1 MNRVWAGVVA
11 AAVLLTLLPGSA
23 AAVEPALAPTAA
35 VPCPE
40 ATAPLCL
47 KLIVAA
53 DGLYRVRPEDLEA
66 AGWNVA
72 TIDPRTLSLSSQ
84 GQPVALRVLGEGD
97 GRLDAT
103 DYVEF
108 YGQRLYGDQ
117 MVEKYTDD
125 NVYWLAAGAT
135 PGPRMTTVD
144 ATPAGAPLAP
154 PSFWTTHRAEENH
167 HWFSHQTMFWAT
179 RDTWWWTRMY
189 VRKSESQKDWGLIT
203 QLPAP
208 APESY
213 NATLSIE
220 LATRRQYGMHHVQ
233 VRLNTPTQLVL
244 DKTFAGHQLFRA
256 ESSVP
261 SAWLMNPTNVVTVTV
276 IVDQSAVQKLS
287 AEDELRQ
294 EVLDALDPRP
304 DDAGIDSP
312 SAEYDELYANYY
324 TLRYRRLYAAQN
336 DQLVFTADDDQTG
349 PHRFALTGF
358 ASANVL
364 LYDISNPLQPV
375 RLIGGQVTTDG
386 NGLRTLTAQL
396 APTAT
401 SRFFALTAEKVLRP
415 KQIVAP
421 LPSTVRST
429 TNGADW
435 IIVTHADFLPE
446 AQRLAN
452 YRASHDGFRTK
463 VVNVAELYD
472 QFNYGI
478 FHPEAIRRFVAYAVQ
493 NWQPPAPQY
502 LVLMGD
508 GNWNFKGY
516 GEENYGVPDPN
527 WIPPYLV
534 WEDPYQGEVGSDNAF
549 VNLDADPTPE
559 LSIGRL
565 PARTLAEAKV
575 MVDKIISYEAQL
587 ANPLN
592 WRKLALFVAD
602 NQDSTGNYPW
612 TAEVIIQNHVPVS
625 VTPKRAFL
633 EGTTP
638 VPAEEVAKVTNA
650 IITAINSGVL
660 FVNYLGHGSVN
671 VWAHEII
678 WSTTMTSQLT
688 NADRLTMVFTMNCLD
703 GYFIHGNPEFQS
715 VAEEMLRSPVG
726 ATVAAWSPAG
736 LGTLYYQYILN
747 SALLDAFF
755 RESINRLGPATARAK
770 EILYA
775 TGGTNPNSTSL
786 VHTMTI
792 FGDPALIVQ
801 TPPAYW
807 GWLPAITRKGQ

>member
-1 MNRVWAGVVA
+1 MNRVWAGLVVVA
-11 AAVLLTLLPGSA
+11 VILSLLPGSA
-23 AAVEPALAPTAA
+23 AAGEPAVAPAAA

-47 KLIVAA
+47 KLVVST
-53 DGLYRVRPEDLEA
+53 DGLYRVRPEDLQA

-72 TIDPRTLSLSSQ
+72 ALDPRTLSLSSQ
-84 GQPVALRVLGEGD
+84 GQPVAIRVQGEGD

-108 YGQRLYGDQ
+108 YGQRFYGDQ
-117 MVEKYTDD
+117 MAEKYTDD
-125 NVYWLAAGAT
+125 NVYWLAAGAAA
-135 PGPRMTTVD
+135 GPRMATTD

-167 HWFSHQTMFWAT
+167 HWFTHQTMFWAT

-189 VRKSESQKDWGLIT
+189 VGQQPPQKDWGLTT
-203 QLPAP
+203 QLPSP

-213 NATLSIE
+213 TATLGIE
-220 LATRRQYGMHHVQ
+220 LATRRQTGMHHVQ
-233 VRLNTPTQLVL
+233 VRLNTPTQLVM
-244 DKTFAGHQLFRA
+244 DRTFAGHQLFRA
-256 ESSVP
+256 ESPVP

-276 IVDQSAVQKLS
+276 INDQSALQKLS
-287 AEDELRQ
+287 AADQSRQ

-312 SAEYDELYANYY
+312 DASYDELYANYY
-324 TLRYRRLYAAQN
+324 TLRYRRLYEAQG
-336 DQLVFTADDDQTG
+336 DQLVFTADQAG
-349 PHRFALTGF
+349 AQRFAVTGF
-358 ASANVL
+358 TNANLL

-375 RLIGGQVTTDG
+375 RLIGGQVTTGG

-401 SRFFALTAEKVLRP
+401 SRFFALTTDKILRP

-429 TNGADW
+429 ANGADW
-435 IIVTHADFLPE
+435 IIITHADFLPQ

-472 QFNYGI
+472 QFNAGI
-478 FHPEAIRRFVAYAVQ
+478 YHPEAIRRFVAYAVQ

-502 LVLMGD
+502 IALMGD
-508 GNWNFKGY
+508 GNWNFKSY
-516 GEENYGVPDPN
+516 GVENYGVPDPN

-559 LSIGRL
+559 LSVGRL
-565 PARTLAEAKV
+565 PARTLAEAQV

-592 WRKLALFVAD
+592 WRKSVLFVAD
-602 NQDSTGNYPW
+602 NKDNTGDYPL
-612 TAEVIIQNHVPVS
+612 TAETIIQNHVPVS

-633 EGTTP
+633 GVTYPT
-638 VPAEEVAKVTNA
+638 AADVTNA
-650 IITAINSGVL
+650 MITAINSGVL
-660 FVNYLGHGSVN
+660 FVNYFGHGSVN
-671 VWAHEII
+671 WWAHETI
-678 WSTTMTSQLT
+678 WNTTMTPQLT

-703 GYFIHGNPEFQS
+703 GYFIHGTPTLQA
-715 VAEEMLRSPVG
+715 VAEEMLRSPSG

-736 LGTLYYQYILN
+736 LGTLTMQYILDT
-747 SALLDAFF
+747 ALLDAFF
-755 RESINRLGPATARAK
+755 QGRINRLGPATVRAK
-770 EILYA
+770 EYLYA
-775 TGGTNPNSTSL
+775 TGGTSPNSTSL
-786 VHTMTI
+786 VHTVMI
-792 FGDPALIVQ
+792 FGDPALVVQ

-807 GWLPAITRKGQ
+807 GWLPLIKSKSQ